1 MVPLI
6 VFGQT
11 QFNCSLLDVNSVI
24 VDNLNLT
31 IDIEIYDRNPGGMLY
46 PYIAYTID
54 GYGDTIHTGN
64 INLFGT
70 MGLDTNWYTYNTTN
84 PIYPIYPLS
93 IYLVHTN
100 TNGQDTCI
108 MFFHPSCDSVQTT
121 FNNIDS
127 SLTPHIINFD
137 IQTLGL
143 SNGNFGYGGFVL
155 IDQLGD
161 TIAIENISTAGNVF
175 GPISYD
181 SDIRKLEILQNFSI
195 PFNGAIHLV
204 NGWFAGNPKTSCIF
218 PFQISNTTVTIN
230 HMYNKNKVFKLTDI
244 LGRETKRNINELLLY
259 IYDDGTVEK
268 GIIIE

>member
-1 MVPLI
+1 MDRRKFLTYVSCSCCGI
-6 VFGQT
+6 VL
-11 QFNCSLLDVNSVI
+11 NSCSTTPITERKQLKI
-24 VDNLNLT
+24 IPEAKLNAQAAT
-31 IDIEIYDRNPGGMLY
+31 IYEKIKSNGHYISTLDIE
-46 PYIAYTID
+46 
-54 GYGDTIHTGN
+54 
-64 INLFGT
+64 
-70 MGLDTNWYTYNTTN
+70 GL
-84 PIYPIYPLS
+84 I
-93 IYLVHTN
+93 
-100 TNGQDTCI
+100 
-108 MFFHPSCDSVQTT
+108 
-121 FNNIDS
+121 
-127 SLTPHIINFD
+127 
-137 IQTLGL
+137 L